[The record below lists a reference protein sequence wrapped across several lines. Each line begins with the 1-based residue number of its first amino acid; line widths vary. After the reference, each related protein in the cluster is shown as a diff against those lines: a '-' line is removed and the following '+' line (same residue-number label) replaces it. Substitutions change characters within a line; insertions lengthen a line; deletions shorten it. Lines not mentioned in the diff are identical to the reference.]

1 MWKLSVGGET
11 GAVGAEEPVLDLS
24 YYISILQETLMIQT
38 DDKWIRYKTGTNE
51 KDKDLIHN
59 LQAAGNMMS
68 SKSVMYTLLHN
79 IPNKTFND
87 IFASVG
93 ARLEHTILYC
103 NNAGSKCNNIKR
115 MHTSLFPVCFQYN
128 MLDSRPGPKVSDE
141 GLSNGVSMVLA
152 TSVGFAS
159 KVLESLDINQIETSS
174 FSIFNSSYLPLSAN
188 GIRLTITSPG
198 VQPSIDDEGFDIS
211 PGQSTLISI
220 TGKEIIRQPAPFSD
234 CSTTDYELNKLQES
248 VNNHLGYI
256 GGSSSEDE
264 GTTYTQKACRSAC
277 LQNFI
282 WSQCHCLY
290 LEARL
295 PYHDVDGSLLC
306 GALTPTEMENFFRI
320 PDLEFDAVNCV
331 QDANALISETCKFI
345 HPLIN
350 DLACVYKAKEEFIRD
365 KNDGKLNCQC
375 PPACYSYDYDI
386 SVSQTPWPSDGY
398 EMLAA
403 YQNLV
408 KNQVWNYAFEDE
420 QTGPIT
426 CRYDQSGLD
435 VDGQSGSGLS
445 QNGSGDMDYS
455 DDVGETHGQTGTG
468 GSQNGSGDHHYS
480 DNVEGTQ
487 GESGTAGNQNG
498 SGDHHYSNNVEET
511 HGQTGSGG
519 SQNWSGD
526 QDYSG
531 DAGDTHGQSGTEG
544 SQKGS
549 GDADYSGDVGEA
561 HGQTGT
567 KGNKNGDY
575 SNYDGEAHGQSGNG
589 GSQNGDYSDYVGET
603 RRKRG
608 THGPSGSGGSMGE
621 SGDEDYSGDVGE
633 ILGALG
639 ESDDGLHDSCGPNYI
654 NEGIPNLWYVLI
666 L

>member
-1 MWKLSVGGET
+1 MCSYLPYSVPFMWKLSVGGGT
-11 GAVGAEEPVLDLS
+11 VGEEEPVLDLS
-24 YYISILQETLMIQT
+24 YYISILQDTLMIQT
-38 DDKWIRYKTGTNE
+38 DDDWIRYKTGTDE
-51 KDKDLIHN
+51 KDRELIHN
-59 LQAAGNMMS
+59 LQPAGNMMS

-93 ARLEHTILYC
+93 ASLEHTIQYC

-115 MHTSLFPVCFQYN
+115 MHTSLFPVCYQYD

-141 GLSNGVSMVLA
+141 GLSNGVSMVLSS
-152 TSVGFAS
+152 SVGFAS
-159 KVLESLDINQIETSS
+159 KVLESVDINQLGKSS
-174 FSIFNSSYLPLSAN
+174 FSIFNSSYMPLSAN

-198 VQPSIDDEGFDIS
+198 VQPSIDDGGFDVS

-234 CSTTDYELNKLQES
+234 CSTIDYELNKLRES
-248 VNNHLGYI
+248 VNDHLGYTR
-256 GGSSSEDE
+256 GSSSKDE

-282 WSQCHCLY
+282 WNQCRCLY

-295 PYHDVDGSLLC
+295 PYHDVNGSLLC
-306 GALTPTEMENFFRI
+306 GALSPTGMENFFKL
-320 PDLEFDAVNCV
+320 PDMEFDAVNCV
-331 QDANALISETCKFI
+331 QDPNALITETCKFI

-350 DLACVYKAKEEFIRD
+350 DLACVYRAKEEFIQD
-365 KNDGKLNCQC
+365 KNDGKLDCQC

-386 SVSQTPWPSDGY
+386 SISQTPWPSDGY

-408 KNQVWNYAFEDE
+408 KNQVWNYSFEDE
-420 QTGPIT
+420 QKGPIT
-426 CRYDQSGLD
+426 CRYDQ
-435 VDGQSGSGLS
+435 
-445 QNGSGDMDYS
+445 DYS
-455 DDVGETHGQTGTG
+455 DYAGETHGQC
-468 GSQNGSGDHHYS
+468 
-480 DNVEGTQ
+480 
-487 GESGTAGNQNG
+487 
-498 SGDHHYSNNVEET
+498 
-511 HGQTGSGG
+511 GSGG
-519 SQNWSGD
+519 SQTWSGS

-531 DAGDTHGQSGTEG
+531 NVGDSHGQSGTGG

-567 KGNKNGDY
+567 EGSKNGDYSNYDGEAHGQTGNRESQNGDYSNYDGEAHSQSGNRESQNGDY

-603 RRKRG
+603 RGKRG
-608 THGPSGSGGSMGE
+608 THSQSGSGGSMEG
-621 SGDEDYSGDVGE
+621 SGDKDYSGDVGE
-633 ILGALG
+633 ILGASG
-639 ESDDGLHDSCGPNYI
+639 ESDDGLHDSCGPKHI
-654 NEGIPNLWYVLI
+654 DEGIPNLWYVLI